1 MEPQLYTHTLSH
13 THTTQKTHIFSHKRT
28 SAKHI
33 KTKKANL
40 HHGAEAHHGSVRE
53 LKRMISVEIMQFLE
67 RSCAFITNE
76 KETGSHACARAFVR
90 KTQFY
95 GMSDT
100 QSLFGLTRHK
110 IADF

>member
-13 THTTQKTHIFSHKRT
+13 THNTKDPHFLPKRT

-33 KTKKANL
+33 KKKANP
-40 HHGAEAHHGSVRE
+40 HHGAEAFHGSVRG
-53 LKRMISVEIMQFLE
+53 LKMMVCGEIMQFPE

-76 KETGSHACARAFVR
+76 NRTDSHACARAFVR

-100 QSLFGLTRHK
+100 QSLFGLTKHK

>member
-13 THTTQKTHIFSHKRT
+13 THNTKDPHFLPQENQCKAHK
-28 SAKHI
+28 KQE
-33 KTKKANL
+33 ANL

-76 KETGSHACARAFVR
+76 NRTDSHACARAFVR

-100 QSLFGLTRHK
+100 QSLFGLTKHK
-110 IADF
+110 IADFR